1 MSTVLIVGGH
11 AGLGFE
17 SAKQLAAHA
26 RVNLLL
32 AGRDMKRIEAAAKQL
47 RIQYGVKVDT
57 LALDL
62 NSLAFVRAAAAQCR
76 ALLQT
81 GQIDSLQAIL
91 LNAGA
96 QFRGPI
102 SYSTDGYEETFAVNC
117 LGHFLLVNL
126 LLDCVAD
133 GGRIVFTASGT
144 HDPETMDGKMVGIAA
159 EPDANALAFQGKVG
173 QKPLSGGQRY
183 STSKL
188 CTILYAYELDRRLR
202 QAGVSIASIAFDP
215 GLIPETGLG
224 RTAPEFAQRLS
235 RTALVKGLLQRLG
248 VTMGSLSFSGDALAR
263 MVTDSRF
270 ADSSGKYF
278 QSNNGALIEARSS
291 KASYNKAK
299 AAKLWMD
306 SEHLVHLQD
315 NERPQQLHEH
325 RPAAD

>member
-1 MSTVLIVGGH
+1 MSTVLVVGGH

-17 SAKQLAAHA
+17 SAKQLAAHT

-32 AGRDMKRIEAAAKQL
+32 AGRDVKRMEAAAEQL
-47 RIQYGVKVDT
+47 RTQYGVKVET

-62 NSLAFVRAAAAQCR
+62 NSLASVRAAAAQCR

-96 QFRGPI
+96 QFRGPM

-126 LLDCVAD
+126 LLDCVVN

-144 HDPETMDGKMVGIAA
+144 HDPDTMDGKMVGIAA
-159 EPDANALAFQGKVG
+159 EPDANALASQGKAG

-202 QAGVSIASIAFDP
+202 RAGVPITSIAFDP
-215 GLIPETGLG
+215 GLIPETGLA
-224 RTAPEFAQRLS
+224 RTAPEVVQRLL

-248 VTMGSLSFSGDALAR
+248 VTMGSLNFSGDALAKV
-263 MVTDSRF
+263 VTDPRF
-270 ADSSGKYF
+270 ADGSGKYF
-278 QSNNGALIEARSS
+278 QSNNGTLIEARSS
-291 KASYNKAK
+291 KASYDEAK
-299 AAKLWMD
+299 AVKLWTD
-306 SEHLVHLQD
+306 SEQLVHLQD
-315 NERPQQLHEH
+315 HERPQRLRDH
-325 RPAAD
+325 PSAAD